1 MINEQTMNKFKLSS
15 TKDVIELY
23 DSSILNKYASDDML
37 ISKNNYEHKCY
48 LFCYGSNSLQQIKKR
63 VNNNKLI
70 SQKAYL
76 PNYSLIFAGKSNK
89 WNGGVASII
98 KIGTND
104 MVKGSI
110 VYLTESEFVKL
121 DKFEGSTK
129 NKNPFSKMD
138 NLYRRQYIIVKDKD
152 NNDIQSIAYIKNNQK
167 WMEYPSNEYLEAI
180 KSNLIQH
187 WDEYNISSMSNK
199 ITIIDSEMEIKGIY

>member
-1 MINEQTMNKFKLSS
+1 MNKFKISS
-15 TKDVIELY
+15 NTDVKALY
-23 DSSILNKYASDDML
+23 DSSILNKYASDDMI
-37 ISKNNYEHKCY
+37 ISLQNNYEHKCY

-63 VNNNKLI
+63 VNNNTLI

-98 KIGTND
+98 NIDTD
-104 MVKGSI
+104 DIVKGSI
-110 VYLTESEFVKL
+110 VYLKESEFVKL
-121 DKFEGSTK
+121 DKFEGATK
-129 NKNPFSKMD
+129 NKNPFSKID

-152 NNDIQSIAYIKNNQK
+152 NNDIQCIAYIKNNQK
-167 WMEYPSNEYLEAI
+167 WMEYPSKEYLEAI

-187 WDEYNISSMSNK
+187 WDEYNISSNPSK
-199 ITIIDSEMEIKGIY
+199 ISIIDHEMKIRGIY

>member
-1 MINEQTMNKFKLSS
+1 MNKFKISL
-15 TKDVIELY
+15 TKDECVKDAY

-37 ISKNNYEHKCY
+37 ISLHNNYEHKCY

-63 VNNNKLI
+63 VNNNTLI

-76 PNYSLIFAGKSNK
+76 PNYSLIFAGRSNK

-98 KIGTND
+98 NSDTDDI
-104 MVKGSI
+104 VKGSI
-110 VYLTESEFVKL
+110 VYLKESEFVKL

-129 NKNPFSKMD
+129 NKNPFSKID

-152 NNDIQSIAYIKNNQK
+152 NNDIQCIAYIKNNQK

-187 WDEYNISSMSNK
+187 WEEYSISSNDRSLK
-199 ITIIDSEMEIKGIY
+199 IAKIASYYK